1 MNNGEYNFRNK
12 VSIMANV
19 KTTISIQKSL
29 FKQAESLAREM
40 KTKPNR
46 LVVIALEDYLRRH
59 ENRQLLKKINRAYKD
74 GLDAEEKLRLRQ
86 MRRVQRK
93 LVEGEW

>member
-1 MNNGEYNFRNK
+1 
-12 VSIMANV
+12 MANV

>member
-1 MNNGEYNFRNK
+1 
-12 VSIMANV
+12 MANV
-19 KTTISIQKSL
+19 KTTISIQKTL

-46 LVVIALEDYLRRH
+46 LFVIALEDYVRRH
-59 ENRQLLKKINRAYKD
+59 ENRQLLKKINRANKD
-74 GLDAEEKLRLRQ
+74 GLDAEEKLRLQ
-86 MRRVQRK
+86 IMRRSHRK